1 MIKHAN
7 GKLNKVADSLSRIN
21 FIVKELRVTIVGF
34 EEKVDMYKD
43 EADFKDIYAAV
54 QNPIVNKKS

>member
-1 MIKHAN
+1 VIKHAN